1 MMDYRERINLLM
13 KLRDVVRANEK
24 NIYQALKADL
34 GKPEFE
40 AYESEIGLILSE
52 LNYTIKYLSSW
63 MKFKTVPTPYFYM
76 PAASMIYR
84 EPFGKVLII
93 SPWNFPFQLT
103 MIPLINAWAA
113 GNDVTIKPSEIAGNS
128 AKLIYDMLTEN
139 FHTSRVRVM
148 LGGPEA
154 AMDLLDKKFDFIFFT
169 GSERGGRIVMEKA
182 AKHLTPVSLQLGG
195 KTSCLVDDSCNL
207 RETAKKIV
215 HGKFMNC
222 GQSSLAPEFVLVSEA
237 KKDRFLKYVE
247 YYIMKFYGEDPL
259 KSPDYG
265 RIINLENFYRLLD
278 LIEHQEILIGGDF
291 DTFEIKISPTVVAEH
306 SLCSD
311 MMKTEVF
318 GPILPIVTYRTWEE
332 AVDRL
337 MRFQK
342 PPALYLFTRDKN
354 HEEYIKNH
362 FTAGSICIN
371 DTIVQTMS
379 PFLPMGGVGS
389 SGMGKYHGK
398 AGFELFSNIKSVM
411 KRNSTIDNRVTD
423 PPYHDKLHWLKRLL
437 K

>member
-1 MMDYRERINLLM
+1 
-13 KLRDVVRANEK
+13 
-24 NIYQALKADL
+24 
-34 GKPEFE
+34 
-40 AYESEIGLILSE
+40 
-52 LNYTIKYLSSW
+52 
-63 MKFKTVPTPYFYM
+63 
-76 PAASMIYR
+76 
-84 EPFGKVLII
+84 
-93 SPWNFPFQLT
+93 
-103 MIPLINAWAA
+103 
-113 GNDVTIKPSEIAGNS
+113 
-128 AKLIYDMLTEN
+128 
-139 FHTSRVRVM
+139 
-148 LGGPEA
+148 
-154 AMDLLDKKFDFIFFT
+154 
-169 GSERGGRIVMEKA
+169 
-182 AKHLTPVSLQLGG
+182 
-195 KTSCLVDDSCNL
+195 
-207 RETAKKIV
+207 
-215 HGKFMNC
+215 MNC

-398 AGFELFSNIKSVM
+398 AGFDLFSNIKSVM